1 MEVSS
6 APTSGGPEP
15 DPVDRQALRA
25 LMANQDGVISR
36 RQAVECGLGDAAVR
50 RLVRRREWVVVHRG
64 VYVDHTGPLTWRQ
77 RAWAAC
83 LAAWPAALSHQSAL
97 RAADGPGRRDGD
109 DDGPVHI
116 AVASGRRALGLAGVR
131 VHDLAA
137 FPSRV
142 QWNHSPPRVRIEE
155 VVLDLAAG
163 AVDDLAAIGVVAD
176 AVRSRRTT
184 APRLRRALD
193 SRLRIRRRELL
204 RAVLVDVADG
214 THSALEHAY
223 LTRVERAHGLPTGD
237 RQAIDR
243 RAGTIY
249 RDVDYPD
256 YGLVVELDGR
266 LGHRSAADRDRDLA
280 RDLVAKTGGRDTV
293 RLGWGQATRH
303 ACATARHVGVLL
315 RQRGWT
321 GQVLRCPACPA

>member
-1 MEVSS
+1 M
-6 APTSGGPEP
+6 
-15 DPVDRQALRA
+15 
-25 LMANQDGVISR
+25 
-36 RQAVECGLGDAAVR
+36 
-50 RLVRRREWVVVHRG
+50 VHRG

-109 DDGPVHI
+109 DDGPVHV

-176 AVRSRRTT
+176 AVRSRRDHRAAAT
-184 APRLRRALD
+184 AGARQPAAGSSARAPPRGP
-193 SRLRIRRRELL
+193 RRRGRRHPL
-204 RAVLVDVADG
+204 G
-214 THSALEHAY
+214 LEHAY
-223 LTRVERAHGLPTGD
+223 LTRVERPHGLPTGD